1 MAILALV
8 RAIFIGVAEVKPD
21 EMNLR
26 DNEKKE
32 SRYRQLWKKINEA
45 ATGRMEKYSHLKFK
59 KSK

>member
-1 MAILALV
+1 MALV
-8 RAIFIGVAEVKPD
+8 RAIFIGEAEVKPD

-32 SRYRQLWKKINEA
+32 SRYMQLWKKINEA
-45 ATGRMEKYSHLKFK
+45 VARRMEKYSHLKFK